1 MAWGYGAEQIVHFPD
16 PALDEP
22 AADAAGA
29 PPTNHGNTP
38 GHDPIHTWRTSPA
51 PPEPKPKPKRH
62 GRILLAAT
70 IGLALLVATGCAAA
84 SGTTDTGPDPTPPTT
99 PSPADPPGDDPT
111 SRSDPPKQDP
121 EPESD
126 PAAVVRDYFAAINAH
141 DYPKA
146 WRLGGKNFSPSYE
159 EFVRGFAETE
169 HDTVTILNV
178 DGPTVTIRLI
188 ADESGGRQS
197 IYQGTYT
204 AKHGELVDANVRR
217 VPGSPPTTP
226 PSEPGPGPNCDPSY
240 PDVCLDPAVED
251 YDCASGSGNG
261 PEYVEGP
268 IRVRPPDP
276 FDLDGN
282 GDGWGCENG

>member
-1 MAWGYGAEQIVHFPD
+1 MFTSLTTPSMNQPPTRPVP
-16 PALDEP
+16 
-22 AADAAGA
+22 
-29 PPTNHGNTP
+29 PPTNLGNTP
-38 GHDPIHTWRTSPA
+38 GYDPIRHRGASPT
-51 PPEPKPKPKRH
+51 PPEPKRKRR

-70 IGLALLVATGCAAA
+70 IGLALLVVTGCAAA
-84 SGTTDTGPDPTPPTT
+84 SGTETGPDPIPPTT
-99 PSPADPPGDDPT
+99 PSPADPPGDDPAP
-111 SRSDPPKQDP
+111 RSDPPKEDP
-121 EPESD
+121 KPD

-169 HDTVTILNV
+169 HDAVTILNV
-178 DGPTVTIRLI
+178 DGPRVTIRLV

-197 IYQGTYT
+197 IYEGTYT
-204 AKHGELVDANVRR
+204 ARHDELVEANIRR
-217 VPGSPPTTP
+217 VPGSPPTTQP
-226 PSEPGPGPNCDPSY
+226 PGRDGCDPAY

-276 FDLDGN
+276 FGLDGN